1 MLYLLLSFYLLPAL
15 AATLKI
21 RKRKLAQTT
30 VTSSS
35 STLVDNTNSVAD
47 ATKSLVM
54 DINSKLSSLDSAN
67 VGSQNTLSSKL
78 NLLALQTEAYR
89 QFNFSVVGQAQL
101 TAIFFV

>member
-15 AATLKI
+15 AVTLKV
-21 RKRKLAQTT
+21 RKRKLSEKTI
-30 VTSSS
+30 TSDS
-35 STLVDNTNSVAD
+35 STLVDNTNSVTD

-54 DINSKLSSLDSAN
+54 DANSKLGSLDSIN
-67 VGSQNTLSSKL
+67 TGSQNTLSSKL

-101 TAIFFV
+101 TAIFFI